1 MALMADMAPEHD
13 YLFKVLVIGD
23 SGVGKTALTL
33 RFADDT
39 YSGSYTATIGVDFK
53 IKTIEV
59 EGKRCKLQIWETAGQ
74 ERFRTIAASY
84 YRRAMGFIVA
94 YDVTDRESF
103 RHVKQWLEEIQKC
116 GDEGVQKI
124 LVGNKCDLSTK
135 KVVSYD
141 EGKELADTLGI
152 RFLETSAKNTHNVDE
167 VFATMAKELKDKAVS
182 SAPTVT
188 SGQVT
193 LTAGSRI
200 GGSSGPCCE

>member
-1 MALMADMAPEHD
+1 MALMADMVPQQD

-23 SGVGKTALTL
+23 SGVGKTALAL

-39 YSGSYTATIGVDFK
+39 YSESYTATIGVDFK

-59 EGKRCKLQIWETAGQ
+59 EGKLCKLQIWDTAGQ
-74 ERFRTIAASY
+74 ERFRTIAVSY
-84 YRRAMGFIVA
+84 YRRALGFIVA

-103 RHVKQWLEEIQKC
+103 LHVKQWLEEIQKY
-116 GDEGVQKI
+116 GAEGVRKI

-152 RFLETSAKNTHNVDE
+152 RFLETSAKNTHNVDV
-167 VFATMAKELKDKAVS
+167 VFATMAKELKDKAAS
-182 SAPTVT
+182 LATNAT
-188 SGQVT
+188 LAQVT
-193 LTAGSRI
+193 LTAGSTI
-200 GGSSGPCCE
+200 GSSSGPCC